1 MTPSRDLGV
10 VTHHLPNILGDK
22 KQDNGVCLPLLWLKL
37 SNIFLS
43 DIDSPKN
50 LVTDQVTENTL
61 SVSWDP
67 VQANID
73 RYIVSYTSADG
84 ETREVPVSKEK
95 SSTVLTGLRP
105 GMEYKVHVWAQ
116 KGTQESRKANTK
128 APTGDGA
135 CITSMALLSL

>member
-1 MTPSRDLGV
+1 MLNALEDSLDFL
-10 VTHHLPNILGDK
+10 
-22 KQDNGVCLPLLWLKL
+22 
-37 SNIFLS
+37 NIFLS

-73 RYIVSYTSADG
+73 RYMVSYTSADG
-84 ETREVPVSKEK
+84 ETREVPVPKEK

-128 APTGDGA
+128 APTGNEI
-135 CITSMALLSL
+135 CIALCCF